1 MPRAPRLRTCSAA
14 RADEAARALEHGLP
28 QTVPHAR
35 ASRLGLA
42 DGGEGA
48 WPACAR
54 AASATRA
61 STQAAVTPGG
71 GAVPDVFA

>member
-1 MPRAPRLRTCSAA
+1 M
-14 RADEAARALEHGLP
+14 P